1 MDTTDQTYK
10 IDGEIALRSGDIS
23 YLNRSFYLKKGTM
36 KFNAN
41 DPTFNPLIS
50 VQAETRE
57 RDDDGNDIRII
68 LTANNQYLLN
78 FNPQFSSIPARS
90 ETEIR
95 SMLGQIALGDSDN
108 ISSLI
113 LSAGDYAVQ
122 SIIGRNIENKLREFL
137 NFDILSI
144 RTNVLQNALKQG
156 LSNNVLSFS
165 ETNSIGIGNL
175 LDNSTVYIGK
185 YFGSDLYVDAL
196 MHWSYDDTRVDDTL
210 TIGGLVFK
218 PEIGFELVSP
228 FVNIR
233 WSMAPD
239 IDAMM
244 NNRIVSS
251 TSVTLSWNF
260 SF

>member
-1 MDTTDQTYK
+1 MSVREAAPPSGRQK
-10 IDGEIALRSGDIS
+10 EVRSGDIS
-23 YLNRSFYLKKGTM
+23 YLNRSFYLKKGIM
-36 KFNAN
+36 RFNAN
-41 DPTFNPLIS
+41 DPTFNPLIT

-57 RDDDGNDIRII
+57 RDDAGNDIRII
-68 LTANNQYLLN
+68 LSANNQYLLN

-90 ETEIR
+90 ETEIKT
-95 SMLGQIALGDSDN
+95 MLGQIALGDSDN
-108 ISSLI
+108 VSSLL

-122 SIIGRNIENKLREFL
+122 SFIGRNIENKLREFL

-156 LSNNVLSFS
+156 LSNGLSFS
-165 ETNSIGIGNL
+165 AVNSVGIGNF

-196 MHWSYDDTRVDDTL
+196 MHWTYDDTRVGDTL

-218 PEIGFELVSP
+218 PELGFELTSP

-239 IDAMM
+239 IDAIM
-244 NNRIVSS
+244 NSRIVSS